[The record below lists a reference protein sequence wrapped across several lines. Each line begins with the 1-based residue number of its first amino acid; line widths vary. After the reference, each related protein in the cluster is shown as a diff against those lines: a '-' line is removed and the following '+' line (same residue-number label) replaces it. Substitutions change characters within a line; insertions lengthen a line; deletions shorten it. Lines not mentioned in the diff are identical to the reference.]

1 MEEEKSY
8 ISPTQE
14 DFGLSSK
21 LFPKSILKTKD
32 SPIKTVTQKFIR
44 KSKTMDEC
52 SNNKKVSFP
61 DKFKKPLH
69 TIFEVERV
77 IYQDSDIKPEK
88 KLKSKGCACIIF

>member
-1 MEEEKSY
+1 
-8 ISPTQE
+8 
-14 DFGLSSK
+14 
-21 LFPKSILKTKD
+21 
-32 SPIKTVTQKFIR
+32 
-44 KSKTMDEC
+44 MDEC